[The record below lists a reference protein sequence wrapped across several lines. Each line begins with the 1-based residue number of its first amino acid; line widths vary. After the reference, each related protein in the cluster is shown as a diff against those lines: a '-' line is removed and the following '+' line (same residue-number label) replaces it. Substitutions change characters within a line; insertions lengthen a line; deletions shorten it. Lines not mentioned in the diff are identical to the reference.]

1 MTCSANTFLVL
12 RVLIDT
18 NVPLNVWLH
27 SKSAPRPMSME
38 SGLVL
43 AAAVDGGLEAF
54 LTPTSFSNAFY
65 FLRKHLGRAK
75 AIECATDLLDCTA
88 IIQQDE
94 DIFRKALQSGWTD
107 LEDAQQYHA
116 ALMQPRITHICTC
129 NAKHFKAA
137 TGIKVLS
144 PAALLKIL

>member
-1 MTCSANTFLVL
+1 ML
-12 RVLIDT
+12 RVLLDT

-27 SKSAPRPMSME
+27 SSTTPRPMSME
-38 SGLVL
+38 SGLVI
-43 AAAVDGGLEAF
+43 AAAADGGLEAF

-75 AIECATDLLDCTA
+75 AIECATDLLDFTA
-88 IIQQDE
+88 IIQQGE

-116 ALMQPRITHICTC
+116 ALMQPRITHICTS
-129 NAKHFKAA
+129 NVKHYKAA
-137 TGIKVLS
+137 TGIKVVS
-144 PAALLKIL
+144 PAALLKVL